1 MSGFFTDNHSM
12 KYLCRNTL
20 YCLCF
25 LFVSVCAVRLS
36 AQTKLEYRK
45 AGSYWM
51 VERSDLRRYDN
62 GKYTGLTSREVRSFV
77 YPCEQELEN
86 TDVLRLGIGKPFT
99 VFEGGFYVGEKTMS
113 NFKETAL
120 SLDASISARFAVS
133 SDGRLSPIEDNGFPT
148 FRSFPAFPS
157 EVVHTGDTWTSDAVR
172 TVDPLNKGIYTR
184 LPMKVVYTFKGEEV
198 YKGRDTYRIQ
208 AAWATR
214 YGISYIDSEGDADLT
229 FATGSH
235 SADIYVLKDTGQAFV
250 IADRVEEEF
259 RYRDGNRVQFKGSI
273 LLFTDFPSAV
283 EKKEVLPLMETFAQT
298 APSSDSVK
306 SGDTG
311 NTDTDRIEHGG
322 DIRFE
327 GGGASDMHRADTVF
341 EQTPAGLRLSLR
353 NIGFL
358 PDSTDFKAE
367 EGERLE
373 RIAEVLCQV
382 PDAKLLIEGHAASTG
397 RTEGEKKLSAERA
410 QRIADELAKRGI
422 KRENCITKGHGSKR
436 PIASNETEEGRM
448 QNRRVEIT
456 ILE

>member
-25 LFVSVCAVRLS
+25 LFVSVNAVRLS

-62 GKYTGLTSREVRSFV
+62 GTYTGLTSREVRSFV
-77 YPCEQELEN
+77 YPSEQGLKD

-99 VFEGGFYVGEKTMS
+99 IFEGGFYVGEKTMS

-120 SLDASISARFAVS
+120 SLDTSIPARFAVS

-157 EVVHTGDTWTSDAVR
+157 EAVHTGDTWTSDAVR

-229 FATGSH
+229 FAAGSH

-298 APSSDSVK
+298 APISDSVK
-306 SGDTG
+306 T
-311 NTDTDRIEHGG
+311 
-322 DIRFE
+322 
-327 GGGASDMHRADTVF
+327 SDMHRTDTVF

-358 PDSTDFKAE
+358 PDSTDFKVE
-367 EGERLE
+367 ERERLE
-373 RIAEVLCQV
+373 RIAEVLRQV

-397 RTEGEKKLSAERA
+397 RPEGEKKLSAERA

-422 KRENCITKGHGSKR
+422 KRENCITKGHGSER
-436 PIASNETEEGRM
+436 PIASNETEEGRK

>member
-20 YCLCF
+20 YYLCF
-25 LFVSVCAVRLS
+25 LFVSVNAVRLS

-77 YPCEQELEN
+77 YPSEQGLKD
-86 TDVLRLGIGKPFT
+86 TDGLRLGIGKPFT
-99 VFEGGFYVGEKTMS
+99 IFEGGFYVGEKTMS

-157 EVVHTGDTWTSDAVR
+157 EAVHTGDTWTSDAVR

-184 LPMKVVYTFKGEEV
+184 LPMKVLYTFKGEGV

-229 FATGSH
+229 FAAGSH

-283 EKKEVLPLMETFAQT
+283 EKKEVLPLLETFAQT
-298 APSSDSVK
+298 APASDLEK
-306 SGDTG
+306 
-311 NTDTDRIEHGG
+311 
-322 DIRFE
+322 
-327 GGGASDMHRADTVF
+327 ASDMHWTDTVF
-341 EQTPAGLRLSLR
+341 EQTPAGIRFSLR

-373 RIAEVLCQV
+373 RIAEVLRQV

-397 RTEGEKKLSAERA
+397 RPEGEKKLSAERA

-422 KRENCITKGHGSKR
+422 KRENCITKGHGSER

>member
-1 MSGFFTDNHSM
+1 MSRFFTDNHSM

-62 GKYTGLTSREVRSFV
+62 GTYTGLTSREVRSFV
-77 YPCEQELEN
+77 YPAEQGLKD

-99 VFEGGFYVGEKTMS
+99 IFEGGFYVGEKTMS

-157 EVVHTGDTWTSDAVR
+157 EAVQTGDTWTSDAVR

-184 LPMKVVYTFKGEEV
+184 IPMKVLYTFKGEEV
-198 YKGRDTYRIQ
+198 YKERDTYRIQ

-214 YGISYIDSEGDADLT
+214 YGISHIDSEGDADLT

-235 SADIYVLKDTGQAFV
+235 IADIYVLKDTGQAFV

-259 RYRDGNRVQFKGSI
+259 HYRDGNRVQFKGSI

-283 EKKEVLPLMETFAQT
+283 EKKEVLPLMEAFAQT
-298 APSSDSVK
+298 APASDSVK
-306 SGDTG
+306 
-311 NTDTDRIEHGG
+311 
-322 DIRFE
+322 
-327 GGGASDMHRADTVF
+327 ASDMHWTDTGNADTVA

-373 RIAEVLCQV
+373 RIAEVLRQV
-382 PDAKLLIEGHAASTG
+382 PEAKLLIEGHAASTG
-397 RTEGEKKLSAERA
+397 RAEGEKKLSVERA

-422 KRENCITKGHGSKR
+422 KRENCITKGHGSER

>member
-1 MSGFFTDNHSM
+1 MFGFFTDNHSM

-20 YCLCF
+20 YYLCF
-25 LFVSVCAVRLS
+25 LCVSVNAVRLS

-77 YPCEQELEN
+77 YPSEQGLKD
-86 TDVLRLGIGKPFT
+86 TDGLRLGIGKPFT
-99 VFEGGFYVGEKTMS
+99 IFEGGFYVGEKTMS

-157 EVVHTGDTWTSDAVR
+157 EAVHTGDTWTSDAVR

-214 YGISYIDSEGDADLT
+214 YGISYTDSEGDADLT
-229 FATGSH
+229 FAAGSH

-298 APSSDSVK
+298 ASISDSVK
-306 SGDTG
+306 T
-311 NTDTDRIEHGG
+311 
-322 DIRFE
+322 
-327 GGGASDMHRADTVF
+327 SDMHRADTVF
-341 EQTPAGLRLSLR
+341 EQTPAGIRFSLR

-373 RIAEVLCQV
+373 RIAEVLRQV

-397 RTEGEKKLSAERA
+397 RPEGEKKLSAERA
-410 QRIADELAKRGI
+410 QCIADELAKRGI
-422 KRENCITKGHGSKR
+422 KRENCITKGHGSER
-436 PIASNETEEGRM
+436 PIASNETEEGRK

>member
-20 YCLCF
+20 YYLCF
-25 LFVSVCAVRLS
+25 LFVSVNAVRLS

-62 GKYTGLTSREVRSFV
+62 GKYTRLTSREVRSFV
-77 YPCEQELEN
+77 YPSEQGLKD
-86 TDVLRLGIGKPFT
+86 TDGLRLGIGKPFT
-99 VFEGGFYVGEKTMS
+99 IFEGGFYVGEKTMS

-157 EVVHTGDTWTSDAVR
+157 EAVHTGDTWTSDAVR

-184 LPMKVVYTFKGEEV
+184 LPMKVLYTFKGEGV

-229 FATGSH
+229 FAAGSH

-283 EKKEVLPLMETFAQT
+283 EKKEVLPLLETFAQT
-298 APSSDSVK
+298 APASDLEK
-306 SGDTG
+306 
-311 NTDTDRIEHGG
+311 
-322 DIRFE
+322 
-327 GGGASDMHRADTVF
+327 ASDMHWTDTVF
-341 EQTPAGLRLSLR
+341 EQTPAGIRFSLR

-373 RIAEVLCQV
+373 RIAEVLRQV

-397 RTEGEKKLSAERA
+397 RPEGEKKLSAERA

-422 KRENCITKGHGSKR
+422 KRENCITKGHGSER

>member
-62 GKYTGLTSREVRSFV
+62 GTYTGLTSREVRSFV

-86 TDVLRLGIGKPFT
+86 TDIPRLGIGKPFT
-99 VFEGGFYVGEKTMS
+99 IFEGGFYVGEKTMS

-133 SDGRLSPIEDNGFPT
+133 SDGRLSSIEDNGFPT

-157 EVVHTGDTWTSDAVR
+157 EAVHTGDTWTSDAVR

-184 LPMKVVYTFKGEEV
+184 LPMKVLYTFKGEEV
-198 YKGRDTYRIQ
+198 YKGRDTCRIQ

-214 YGISYIDSEGDADLT
+214 YGISYTDSEGDADLT
-229 FATGSH
+229 FAAGSH
-235 SADIYVLKDTGQAFV
+235 IADIYVLKDTGQAFV

-259 RYRDGNRVQFKGSI
+259 RYRDGNCVQFKGSI

-298 APSSDSVK
+298 APISDSVK
-306 SGDTG
+306 T
-311 NTDTDRIEHGG
+311 
-322 DIRFE
+322 
-327 GGGASDMHRADTVF
+327 SDMHRADTVF

-358 PDSTDFKAE
+358 PDSTDFKTE

-373 RIAEVLCQV
+373 RIAEVLRQV

-397 RTEGEKKLSAERA
+397 RPEGEKKLSAERA

-422 KRENCITKGHGSKR
+422 KRENCITKGHGSER

>member
-1 MSGFFTDNHSM
+1 M

-20 YCLCF
+20 YYLCS
-25 LFVSVCAVRLS
+25 LFVSVNAVRLS

-62 GKYTGLTSREVRSFV
+62 GTYTGLTSREVRSFV
-77 YPCEQELEN
+77 YPSEQELED

-99 VFEGGFYVGEKTMS
+99 IFEGGFYVGEKTMS

-157 EVVHTGDTWTSDAVR
+157 EAVHTGDTWTSDAVR

-214 YGISYIDSEGDADLT
+214 YGISYTDSEGDADLT
-229 FATGSH
+229 FAAGSH

-298 APSSDSVK
+298 ASISDSVK
-306 SGDTG
+306 
-311 NTDTDRIEHGG
+311 
-322 DIRFE
+322 
-327 GGGASDMHRADTVF
+327 ASDMHGADTVF

-373 RIAEVLCQV
+373 RIAEVLRQV

-397 RTEGEKKLSAERA
+397 RPEGEKKLSAERA

-422 KRENCITKGHGSKR
+422 KRENCITKGHGSER

>member
-1 MSGFFTDNHSM
+1 M

-20 YCLCF
+20 YYLCS
-25 LFVSVCAVRLS
+25 LFVSVNAVRLS

-62 GKYTGLTSREVRSFV
+62 GTYTGLTSREVRSFV
-77 YPCEQELEN
+77 YPSEQELED

-99 VFEGGFYVGEKTMS
+99 IFEGGFYVGEKTMS

-157 EVVHTGDTWTSDAVR
+157 EAVR

-214 YGISYIDSEGDADLT
+214 YGISYTDSEGDADLT
-229 FATGSH
+229 FAAGSH

-298 APSSDSVK
+298 ASISDSVK
-306 SGDTG
+306 
-311 NTDTDRIEHGG
+311 
-322 DIRFE
+322 
-327 GGGASDMHRADTVF
+327 ASDMHGADTVF

-373 RIAEVLCQV
+373 RIAEVLRQV

-397 RTEGEKKLSAERA
+397 RPEGEKKLSAERA

-422 KRENCITKGHGSKR
+422 KRENCITKGHGSER

>member
-1 MSGFFTDNHSM
+1 M

-62 GKYTGLTSREVRSFV
+62 GTYTGLTSREVRSFV
-77 YPCEQELEN
+77 YPSEQGLKD
-86 TDVLRLGIGKPFT
+86 TDGLRLGIGKSFT

-120 SLDASISARFAVS
+120 SLDTSIPARFAVS

-157 EVVHTGDTWTSDAVR
+157 EAVHMGDTWTSDAVR

-184 LPMKVVYTFKGEEV
+184 LPMKVLYTFKGEEV

-214 YGISYIDSEGDADLT
+214 YGISYTDSEGDADLT
-229 FATGSH
+229 FAAGSH

-283 EKKEVLPLMETFAQT
+283 EKKEVLPLMEAFAQT
-298 APSSDSVK
+298 APASDSVK
-306 SGDTG
+306 
-311 NTDTDRIEHGG
+311 
-322 DIRFE
+322 
-327 GGGASDMHRADTVF
+327 ASDMRRADTVF

-358 PDSTDFKAE
+358 PDSTDFKTE

-373 RIAEVLCQV
+373 RIAEVLRQV

-397 RTEGEKKLSAERA
+397 RPEGEKKLSAERA

-422 KRENCITKGHGSKR
+422 KRENCITKGHGSER

>member
-77 YPCEQELEN
+77 YPCEQELED
-86 TDVLRLGIGKPFT
+86 TDVLRIGIGKPFT
-99 VFEGGFYVGEKTMS
+99 IFEGGFYVGEKTMS

-157 EVVHTGDTWTSDAVR
+157 EAVHTGDTWTSDAVR

-198 YKGRDTYRIQ
+198 YKGRDTCRIQ

-214 YGISYIDSEGDADLT
+214 YGISYTDSEGDVDLT

-298 APSSDSVK
+298 APASDLEK
-306 SGDTG
+306 
-311 NTDTDRIEHGG
+311 
-322 DIRFE
+322 
-327 GGGASDMHRADTVF
+327 ASDMHWTDTRNADTVA

-373 RIAEVLCQV
+373 RIAEVLRQV

-397 RTEGEKKLSAERA
+397 RPEGEKKLSAERA
-410 QRIADELAKRGI
+410 QHIADELAKRGI
-422 KRENCITKGHGSKR
+422 KPENCITKGHGSER